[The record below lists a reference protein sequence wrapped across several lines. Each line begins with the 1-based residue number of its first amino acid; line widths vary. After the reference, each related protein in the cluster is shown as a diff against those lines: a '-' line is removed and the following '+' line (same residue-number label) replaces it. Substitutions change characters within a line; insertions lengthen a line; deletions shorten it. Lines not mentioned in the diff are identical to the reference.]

1 MKISENELVESCR
14 LAVNTAIKKGADSA
28 EAYSV
33 SSVETEAS
41 IEQNDVKLGKFHQR
55 SGIGIRVI
63 KNGALGFSSVN
74 MLSREEINESID
86 ASIKIASKGSYDQY
100 NIFPNTK
107 VPQKLSGIYD
117 RAAHDFKSENS
128 VKNAVE
134 MLKTARRYDER
145 VTVDSG
151 VFNNSLNSI
160 AVVNSNGVECVETTS
175 NFTWYIMGMAIDEKE
190 VSSFDFQFGGSHHLK
205 DIAVEGTARNFAENV
220 VKSLGSKKCQPFK
233 GTLILSPHAVAE
245 LILPTLVNSVNS
257 NNVQKG
263 RSSFAGKMGN
273 EIACKELTIT
283 DDATWSD
290 GLAASSFDREGV
302 PHKKLDII
310 DMGVL
315 KSYLYNT
322 YTACRDKINSTGH
335 ASGDEESS
343 PGVGSTNIIFKEGKS
358 SFEDILSEVKKGI
371 LVTRFSGNVNPVS
384 GDFSGVVK
392 GGHLIISGERIHPL
406 RETLIAG
413 NIFESLF
420 EISGISKDREK
431 VFNILAP
438 YIRVE
443 GISVTSG

>member
-1 MKISENELVESCR
+1 MIPENELVESSR
-14 LAVNTAIKKGADSA
+14 FAVNTAIKNGVDSA

-33 SSVETEAS
+33 STVETEAS
-41 IEQNDVKLGKFHQR
+41 IEQNDVNLGKFHQG
-55 SGIGIRVI
+55 SGIGIRVL

-74 MLSREEINESID
+74 TLNQEEIIESVD
-86 ASIKIASKGSYDQY
+86 TSIKIASRGSFDQY
-100 NIFPNTK
+100 NIFPTTK
-107 VPQKLSGIYD
+107 VSQKISGIYD
-117 RAAHDFKSENS
+117 REAQDFKSEDS

-134 MLKTARRYDER
+134 MLKTARSYDNR

-151 VFNNSLNSI
+151 AFNNSLNSI
-160 AVVNSNGVECVETTS
+160 AIVNSNGVECVETIS
-175 NFTWYIMGMAIDEKE
+175 NFTWYVMGMAIDGKE

-220 VKSLGSKKCQPFK
+220 VKSLHSKKCQPFK

-245 LILPTLVNSVNS
+245 LIVPTFVNSINS

-263 RSSFAGKMGN
+263 RSSFAGKIGK

-290 GLAASSFDREGV
+290 GLSASSFDREGV
-302 PHKKLDII
+302 PPKKLTII
-310 DMGVL
+310 DEGVL

-322 YTACRDKINSTGH
+322 YAACRDKVKSTGH

-343 PGVGSTNIIFKEGKS
+343 PGVGSTNVIFKKGKLN
-358 SFEDILSEVKKGI
+358 FEDILSEVKKGI
-371 LVTRFSGNVNPVS
+371 FVTRFSGNVNPVS

-392 GGHLIISGERIHPL
+392 GGHLIISGEKIHPL

-413 NIFESLF
+413 NIFESLHK
-420 EISGISKDREK
+420 ISGISKDREK
-431 VFNILAP
+431 IFNILAP

-443 GISVTSG
+443 GVSVTSG

>member
-1 MKISENELVESCR
+1 MKISENELIESCR
-14 LAVNTAIKKGADSA
+14 LAVITAIKKGVDSA

-33 SSVETEAS
+33 SSVESEVS
-41 IEQNDVKLGKFHQR
+41 IERNDVKLGKFHQG

-74 MLSREEINESID
+74 MLCREEINEAVD

-100 NIFPNTK
+100 NILPKTTI
-107 VPQKLSGIYD
+107 PQKLSGIYD
-117 RAAHDFKSENS
+117 REAQYFKSEDS

-134 MLKTARRYDER
+134 MLKTAKRYDKR

-151 VFNNSLNSI
+151 AFNNSLNSI
-160 AVVNSNGVECVETTS
+160 AVVNSNGVECVEMVS
-175 NFTWYIMGMAIDEKE
+175 SFTWYIMGMAVDGEE

-205 DIAVEGTARNFAENV
+205 DIEVESTARNFAENV
-220 VKSLGSKKCQPFK
+220 VNSLGSKKCQPFK

-263 RSSFAGKMGN
+263 RSSLIGKLEK

-290 GLAASSFDREGV
+290 GLSASSFDREGV

-310 DMGVL
+310 NKGIL

-322 YTACRDKINSTGH
+322 YTACRDKVNSTGH

-343 PGVGSTNIIFKEGKS
+343 PGVGATNIIFKEGNS
-358 SFEDILSEVKKGI
+358 NFDDILSEVKKGI

-406 RETLIAG
+406 SETLIAG

-420 EISGISKDREK
+420 EISDISKDREK

-443 GISVTSG
+443 DISVTSG